1 MAREAVVVLSYCCAV
16 SQRSQLSGAY
26 RVESAPHQVTDPRS
40 RHRAA
45 DTGLWPFS
53 AGRFPNGAWRAVTF
67 SSALRCPLPRCRTSH
82 IWSVSEAA
90 AAPPDARHVRPAP
103 HARHQPSARRVSK
116 GTFRYR
122 VTRGARCEVR
132 GARCEQVRILCRR
145 GSHRGRG
152 CMQRWETRAGVRP
165 VPNQPVAEPS
175 IPAHSSC
182 C

>member
-132 GARCEQVRILCRR
+132 GASRY
-145 GSHRGRG
+145 GSCVG
-152 CMQRWETRAGVRP
+152 AGLIADA
-165 VPNQPVAEPS
+165 VACS
-175 IPAHSSC
+175 VGKPAPEFDRYPTSR
-182 C
+182 